1 VVQYE
6 CIQEQ
11 KLGQAG
17 IPMRVPEFPFSPP
30 NSGKKTQMK
39 RRFAINTWPTCLSH
53 KVSWFC
59 VQAGCKLISRF
70 SFLSSLV
77 YLGIQPTYIALLY
90 LLSCTHATHTAVV
103 WGFGKEEE
111 TKRPPRPTILQLLG
125 CVPRQLS
132 RAHFRVKMLSGCIM
146 SHGKCHRRF
155 CTFSFVDR

>member
-1 VVQYE
+1 MVQYE

-17 IPMRVPEFPFSPP
+17 TPMRVPEFPFFPP

-39 RRFAINTWPTCLSH
+39 RRFAINTWSTY
-53 KVSWFC
+53 
-59 VQAGCKLISRF
+59 LIK
-70 SFLSSLV
+70 FLGSASKPAV
-77 YLGIQPTYIALLY
+77 NLY
-90 LLSCTHATHTAVV
+90 LASPFSPLLSTSAYS
-103 WGFGKEEE
+103 
-111 TKRPPRPTILQLLG
+111 PPTSLCYKPTILQLLG